1 MFNPLSSKTQTIA
14 LWKIF
19 DKEDEGLNP
28 DRIVVGQL
36 LKQMDIKTLQRE
48 LLVCAMEDME
58 MIESLLL
65 LTIFEKNK

>member
-1 MFNPLSSKTQTIA
+1 MFNPLSSKTQTIV

-36 LKQMDIKTLQRE
+36 LSQMDIKTLQRE
-48 LLVCAMEDME
+48 LLHMS
-58 MIESLLL
+58 SLCYGRYGNDR
-65 LTIFEKNK
+65 IFTFINNL